1 MKSSYLASCIDHTLL
16 KPEAGQRDIG
26 KLCREA
32 GDYKFAAVCV
42 NPIHVKT
49 ARSEL
54 DRLDCQEIRVCS
66 VIGFPLGACTTA
78 VKAFETEQAVAD
90 GAAEVDMVI
99 NIGALKEGD
108 QAFVLA
114 DIGAVV
120 QAARGRVVKVIVETG
135 LLTEE
140 EKVLACSLAQ
150 EAGAHFVKTSTGFG
164 PGGATVSDIRLMKET
179 VGVKME
185 VKASGGV
192 RTLAEAMAMLKAGAT
207 RIGTSRGGA
216 LMEELSAQEG

>member
-1 MKSSYLASCIDHTLL
+1 MDPLYLASCIDHTLL
-16 KPEAGQRDIG
+16 KPEASKRDIG

-32 GDYKFAAVCV
+32 GEYKFAAVCV
-42 NPIHVKT
+42 NPVHVKT
-49 ARSEL
+49 ARVEL
-54 DRLDCQEIRVCS
+54 DKLACSEVKVCG
-66 VIGFPLGACTTA
+66 VVGFPLGASA
-78 VKAFETEQAVAD
+78 ASVKAFEAETAVAD

-108 QAFVLA
+108 QALVLA

-120 QAARGRVVKVIVETG
+120 KAARGRVVKVILETG

-140 EKVLACSLAQ
+140 EKVLGCSLAQ

-164 PGGATVSDIRLMKET
+164 PGGATVFDVRLMKET
-179 VGVKME
+179 VGPKME

-192 RTLAEAMAMLKAGAT
+192 RTLGEAMAMLKAGAT
-207 RIGTSRGGA
+207 RIGASSGVA
-216 LMEELSAQEG
+216 IMEEFKAKEE

>member
-16 KPEAGQRDIG
+16 KPEAGQRDIV

-90 GAAEVDMVI
+90 GAVEVDMVI
-99 NIGALKEGD
+99 NIGSLKEGD

-120 QAARGRVVKVIVETG
+120 QAARGRVVKVILETG

-192 RTLAEAMAMLKAGAT
+192 RTLAETMAMLKAGAT

-216 LMEELSAQEG
+216 LMEELLAQEG